1 MPEAE
6 VETLVTPEM
15 EERKGVWGNERVS
28 YPVSESDIRKWAI
41 AVYWGETPP
50 RLYWDADYARG
61 TRWGGII
68 APQDFNPFAW
78 AVPTGAVKPAGA
90 VPGQQ
95 TRKGGN
101 VMNGGQADT
110 YGVPMRPGDVITSRS
125 RLSHWEE
132 RQGRNGLTLFTYTET
147 EWRNQDGELVKTR
160 ISTGIRY

>member
-6 VETLVTPEM
+6 VQTLVTPEM
-15 EERKGVWGNERVS
+15 EKSKGVWGNERVS

-50 RLYWDADYARG
+50 RLYWDAEYARG

-95 TRKGGN
+95 TRRGGN

-125 RLSHWEE
+125 RLARWEE

>member
-1 MPEAE
+1 MPET
-6 VETLVTPEM
+6 ETLVTPEM
-15 EERKGVWGNERVS
+15 EQRKGVWGSERVS

-41 AVYWGETPP
+41 AVYWGQTPP
-50 RLYWDADYARG
+50 RLYWDAEYARG

-125 RLSHWEE
+125 RLARWEE